1 MLLNLIYKK
10 NIGYEVIDKKN
21 YTLKLLS
28 KDNLTD
34 SELKLINCIFVV
46 GDTITLKELKKN
58 AKCCYD
64 LFRKRYDFWQ
74 QSVIKD
80 GESKGFFENNKK
92 TFYCLYGILPVLL
105 FLFQDYFEY
114 MSMILLGVTICFALI
129 SIIYYASST
138 KRTKDGN
145 EQYVKWMG
153 LKNFMKDFG
162 RMYEK
167 ELPEIVLWEKY
178 LVYATVFGIA
188 DKLAK
193 TMEIKV
199 KEIQDVN
206 TTDLVRFNMINN
218 MINVSNVV
226 GKTIVDAKR
235 VADSAYA
242 AAHSSNSSSGGFG
255 GGFSS
260 GGGSFG
266 GGGGGGRF

>member
-1 MLLNLIYKK
+1 MTIAF
-10 NIGYEVIDKKN
+10 
-21 YTLKLLS
+21 S
-28 KDNLTD
+28 
-34 SELKLINCIFVV
+34 VV
-46 GDTITLKELKKN
+46 S
-58 AKCCYD
+58 
-64 LFRKRYDFWQ
+64 F
-74 QSVIKD
+74 
-80 GESKGFFENNKK
+80 
-92 TFYCLYGILPVLL
+92 
-105 FLFQDYFEY
+105 
-114 MSMILLGVTICFALI
+114 
-129 SIIYYASST
+129 IYYLTASRRS
-138 KRTKDGN
+138 KEGN
-145 EQYVKWMG
+145 NDYCKWMG
-153 LKNFMKDFG
+153 LKNFMNDFG

-167 ELPEIVLWEKY
+167 ELPEIILWEKY

-242 AAHSSNSSSGGFG
+242 AAHSSNSSGGGFG